1 MKTHLIYH
9 RADADGILS
18 AAIVCHALSLDDTNS
33 VLWPTDYPEPCP
45 LLDYRSTAGPKT
57 INVAPADRIIIVDF
71 SYPHDEMQ
79 ALMFHEN
86 VTLYDHHEKA
96 QQELGHLLEFLP
108 HWIIDTKR
116 AGCQIV
122 WDELVGTPRPWFVD
136 LVGWRDLGGPWK
148 PKADPAQSAE
158 AQALNT
164 ALFTYAPLDPYALA
178 KFIMPANQHIF
189 ESWMEQAYQLSA
201 RQKSLAAAMAP
212 FVEWLTL
219 SDGQIP
225 VLQNVHPALVSE
237 VCSAIMKHTKH
248 PIAAVVNRDIKH
260 PYHHKWSLR
269 SIQGGPNCNEI
280 AKRFGGGGHP
290 IAAGFSTVTLP

>member
-1 MKTHLIYH
+1 
-9 RADADGILS
+9 
-18 AAIVCHALSLDDTNS
+18 
-33 VLWPTDYPEPCP
+33 
-45 LLDYRSTAGPKT
+45 
-57 INVAPADRIIIVDF
+57 
-71 SYPHDEMQ
+71 MQ
-79 ALMFHEN
+79 AFIFHDI
-86 VTLYDHHEKA
+86 TLYDHHEKA
-96 QQELGHLLEFLP
+96 QQELGNLLEFQP

-122 WDELVGTPRPWFVD
+122 WDELIGTPRPWFVD
-136 LVGWRDLGGPWK
+136 LVGWRDLGGPWT

-178 KFIMPANQHIF
+178 KFIMPTNQHIF

-201 RQKSLAAAMAP
+201 RQKSLADAMAP
-212 FVEWLTL
+212 FVEWLKL

-290 IAAGFSTVTLP
+290 NAAGFSTATLP